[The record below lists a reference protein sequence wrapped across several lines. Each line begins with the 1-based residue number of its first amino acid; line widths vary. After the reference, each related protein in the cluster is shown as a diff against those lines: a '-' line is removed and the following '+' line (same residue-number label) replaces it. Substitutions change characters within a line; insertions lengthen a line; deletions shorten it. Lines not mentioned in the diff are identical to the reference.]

1 MLNVYRNT
9 KRGTNPI
16 MCYRSAMQQDALFS
30 PLDRLMLSV
39 SLALLSIAPQG
50 SFAQDP
56 APAAPTAQASQS
68 APADPK
74 TLMLQAA
81 KLNGLTGDDVKPWHL
96 KATWTRLDPD
106 GKTTDQGTYEEWW
119 VSPTKYKRTFTGN
132 TLSVSEYGSE
142 KGEMRTGEGQV
153 LSTLLLNAQH
163 DLAEP
168 LPAVQTIQDEDFSIK
183 EIDSNGAKLSCLSPA
198 PQAYPGY
205 TYCTDAGQSFLR
217 VSVCAAE
224 STQILHNRILRFQGH
239 FIAGDLK
246 IVHSGKTA
254 LTAHV
259 VSIERLGTVNDAD
272 LTPPSDAVLEPRVVQ
287 IDGGVVGGMVLKKV
301 APEFPQPAKDM
312 HVGGVVVLKA
322 IINKEGHIRDLHVVK
337 GPKILQDAALDAVR
351 QWEYRPYLL
360 NGEPVE
366 VMTTINVVFALGN

>member
-1 MLNVYRNT
+1 
-9 KRGTNPI
+9 
-16 MCYRSAMQQDALFS
+16 
-30 PLDRLMLSV
+30 
-39 SLALLSIAPQG
+39 
-50 SFAQDP
+50 
-56 APAAPTAQASQS
+56 
-68 APADPK
+68 
-74 TLMLQAA
+74 
-81 KLNGLTGDDVKPWHL
+81 
-96 KATWTRLDPD
+96 
-106 GKTTDQGTYEEWW
+106 
-119 VSPTKYKRTFTGN
+119 
-132 TLSVSEYGSE
+132 
-142 KGEMRTGEGQV
+142 
-153 LSTLLLNAQH
+153 
-163 DLAEP
+163 
-168 LPAVQTIQDEDFSIK
+168 
-183 EIDSNGAKLSCLSPA
+183 
-198 PQAYPGY
+198 
-205 TYCTDAGQSFLR
+205 LR

-312 HVGGVVVLKA
+312 
-322 IINKEGHIRDLHVVK
+322 RDLHVVK